1 MEFNN
6 LESFISKCDEIVKSR
21 DVDLY
26 IVGAGKYG
34 KIIAD
39 ILDHHNIE
47 WECYVDKIKTGTYN
61 GRRILSYEECRNKKG
76 LYVIA
81 VGKRYK
87 EGMLKDIKNF
97 IEVSDDDS
105 IACFDN
111 SMYPFL
117 NPDTVVNINE
127 NEALE
132 YVLKNYDFYTV
143 LDVGCG
149 SGIQSNIFLEHGKN
163 VTALDYGNSFYF
175 KNRQNDSNIKL
186 IIADINKYESNELY
200 DLVWCSNVL
209 EHQLNPHSFLCKLHS
224 LVKENG
230 ILAITV
236 PHLNSQAFV
245 QGGHVSLWNA
255 GVLLYHLVL
264 AGFDCSDAHI
274 KHYGSSISVVVK
286 RHSVSVLNEIDYD
299 RGDIRKLRKYL
310 PPNIQYIDA
319 GDDDHFLGDIE
330 CLNWITE

>member
-1 MEFNN
+1 MRFNN
-6 LESFISKCDEIVKSR
+6 LESFIAKCDALLKSS
-21 DVDLY
+21 DADIF

-34 KIIAD
+34 KMIAD
-39 ILDHHNIE
+39 ILDKHSIE
-47 WECYVDKIKTGTYN
+47 WECYVDRIKTGTYD
-61 GRRILSYEECRNKKG
+61 GRRILSYEECRNRKG
-76 LYVIA
+76 FYVIA
-81 VGKRYK
+81 SIRYR
-87 EGMLKDIKNF
+87 EDILND
-97 IEVSDDDS
+97 IINLIGVSDDDS
-105 IACFDN
+105 IAYFSD
-111 SMYPFL
+111 SMKQLLDPNADACL
-117 NPDTVVNINE
+117 G

-132 YVLKNYDFYTV
+132 YVLKNYAFCTV

-149 SGIQSNIFLEHGKN
+149 EGIQSNIFLEHGKN

-175 KNRQNDSNIKL
+175 KKRQNNNDIKL
-186 IIADINKYESNELY
+186 IIADINKYEGNEVY
-200 DLVWCSNVL
+200 DLVWCSAVL

-236 PHLNSQAFV
+236 PSLDTQTFV
-245 QGGHVSLWNA
+245 HGGHVSLWNA

-274 KHYGSSISVVVK
+274 KRYGGNISVVLEK
-286 RHSVSVLNEIDYD
+286 RSVNVLDEIDYD

-310 PPNIQYIDA
+310 PVNIQYINA